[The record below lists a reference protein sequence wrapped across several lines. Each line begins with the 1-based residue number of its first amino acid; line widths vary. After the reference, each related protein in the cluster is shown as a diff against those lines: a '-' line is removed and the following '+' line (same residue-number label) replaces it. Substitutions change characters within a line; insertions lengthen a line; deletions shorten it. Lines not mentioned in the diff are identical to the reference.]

1 MYRFPSSWIRGR
13 CWERM
18 FCWEMEPKKGRF
30 FNKRHSAGREGMV
43 KGHLGQSSLCRGGG
57 GTPYTER
64 ASQEGWRW
72 QGV

>member
-18 FCWEMEPKKGRF
+18 FCWEMEPKKARF
-30 FNKRHSAGREGMV
+30 FNKRHSAGRGAWSKVTWVRFPLAEV
-43 KGHLGQSSLCRGGG
+43 GGG
-57 GTPYTER
+57 

-72 QGV
+72 RGV